1 MPSDAINSSSNFN
14 LISESG
20 YQIPGA
26 KSKNRIRLSN
36 LNLGQ
41 NSGLDSGFE
50 SDFSIELCSVAWLLF
65 LTHEY
70 LKRPELNQIDSAN

>member
-1 MPSDAINSSSNFN
+1 MPSDATNSSSNFN
-14 LISESG
+14 LISESE

-36 LNLGQ
+36 LNIGQ
-41 NSGLDSGFE
+41 NSDLDSGFE

-70 LKRPELNQIDSAN
+70 LKQSELNQIGSAN